1 MKKCL
6 TCTRFEP
13 PFVSREVSDAVKK
26 KQKQTNQDIVDVA
39 KQSGSNIE
47 INEDQSKTVCS
58 VGQQQIS

>member
-26 KQKQTNQDIVDVA
+26 KQTNQDIVDVA
-39 KQSGSNIE
+39 KQSGSNME
-47 INEDQSKTVCS
+47 INEDQARLYV
-58 VGQQQIS
+58 V

>member
-26 KQKQTNQDIVDVA
+26 KQTNQDIVDVA
-39 KQSGSNIE
+39 KQSGSNME

-58 VGQQQIS
+58 VGQQQIF